1 MTATEEK
8 TIKDLRVEIKRLK
21 IKNLALRLHMDVIL
35 SHPRGSAYKKIASLY
50 QQKPLVTQ
58 AIDN

>member
-8 TIKDLRVEIKRLK
+8 TIKDLRIEIKRLRV
-21 IKNLALRLHMDVIL
+21 KNLVLRLHMDVIL
-35 SHPRGSAYKKIASLY
+35 SHPQGSAYKKIASLY
-50 QQKPLVTQ
+50 QQKPIPSQ